1 MKYLIILVSLFV
13 MSSCAGFD
21 NLRYYSE
28 APTYEVIFEEKPFTI
43 YDKSEVNSAFITEK
57 VDAGEF
63 ATAAFEGLTLGLL
76 DFTLS
81 PRMFEGALK
90 IYLNEY
96 KTNDCTIIRTI
107 AIPDGLGGTDGY
119 EIFYKCD

>member
-21 NLRYYSE
+21 NLRYYRE

-43 YDKSEVNSAFITEK
+43 YDKSDVNSAFVMEK
-57 VDAGEF
+57 VDAGAF
-63 ATAAFEGLTLGLL
+63 VTATFEGITLGLL
-76 DFTLS
+76 DLTLS

-90 IYLNEY
+90 IYFNEY
-96 KTNDCTIIRTI
+96 
-107 AIPDGLGGTDGY
+107 Y
-119 EIFYKCD
+119 ESEEASPCSK